1 MINIRLLIKKDV
13 LTGNKYPRQIN
24 WKDYNSS
31 MPTKTKKS
39 EPIISEPVFE
49 SSPEPTYTGDTVTF
63 KSSHFYSVLVVLAFA
78 VGTLVGF
85 VAWGRDDMAE
95 AAIAANP
102 QTVAQNAQGNVAQ
115 VAPDVISAPT
125 EPSYVRYDIPI
136 EGYPSLGPEDAP
148 ITVVEFSDFQCPFC
162 RRFHD
167 ETYQALLDAYPGQ
180 IRFVYRNLPL
190 TSIHPA
196 AMPAAIASL
205 CANDQGKYWE
215 YHEKLF
221 SSETLDE
228 PTYIQ
233 YATDLG
239 LDVDTFAACLSDG
252 SHDEFIQQDMDFAV
266 NLGVQST
273 PTFFVNG
280 LAIVGA
286 QPLSKF
292 TALIDQ
298 ELAGEIPE

>member
-1 MINIRLLIKKDV
+1 
-13 LTGNKYPRQIN
+13 
-24 WKDYNSS
+24 

-39 EPIISEPVFE
+39 EKVSEPIFE
-49 SSPEPTYTGDTVTF
+49 EKVEMIEDTNNPEDFITF
-63 KSSHFYSVLVVLAFA
+63 KRSHFYSVLVVLAFA
-78 VGTLVGF
+78 VGILTGI
-85 VAWGRDDMAE
+85 AWERYKSNGAV
-95 AAIAANP
+95 AANP
-102 QTVAQNAQGNVAQ
+102 QEVAGNNAAQ
-115 VAPDVISAPT
+115 APGEVITAPT
-125 EPSYVRYDIPI
+125 TQAQYVRYDIPT

-148 ITVVEFSDFQCPFC
+148 ITIVEFSDFQCPFC

-167 ETYQALLDAYPGQ
+167 ETYQDLLNAYPGQ

-205 CANDQGKYWE
+205 CANDQGVYWD

-239 LDVDTFAACLSDG
+239 IDVDKFTACLADG
-252 SHDEFIQQDMDFAV
+252 SHDEFIQKDMDFALD
-266 NLGVQST
+266 LGVQST
-273 PTFFVNG
+273 PTFFING

-286 QPLSKF
+286 QPLTNF
-292 TALIDQ
+292 TQLIDQ
-298 ELAGEIPE
+298 ELAGEIPQ